1 MMNAPEIFPYSLRAR
16 SPMNAR
22 HAGTSVSGVLV
33 RSAGGHACLQ
43 AWESLG
49 DAPLAEHVASLA
61 GGHPTLLADRALAAA
76 ADDAAARLAGRSLFD
91 GLVIPPSHATIIG
104 PMDPTLAES
113 WLARG
118 FDSFKVKLGA
128 AWRVAMPGVLAAAAA
143 HPHARWRFDFNASID
158 ANEALAWMRSL
169 PDALRA
175 ATDFVEDP
183 CPFSPCDWAELEEAG
198 GLRLAADAWCTDPA
212 AAGFLGICKPARDD
226 ARMVLET
233 AVAGKRPMVVTS
245 NMDHPLGVVWAA
257 LWAARFAAAGV
268 HHGPAGLC
276 THLLFAP
283 DAFSERLGPEG
294 NRLRAPGGTGLGF
307 DDLLAGLPWQRV
319 IRGTGWV
326 G

>member
-118 FDSFKVKLGA
+118 FDSFKVKLDA

-183 CPFSPCDWAELEEAG
+183 VRFLPVIGRSLR
-198 GLRLAADAWCTDPA
+198 RLAACVSRQMPGAP
-212 AAGFLGICKPARDD
+212 IP
-226 ARMVLET
+226 
-233 AVAGKRPMVVTS
+233 RP
-245 NMDHPLGVVWAA
+245 
-257 LWAARFAAAGV
+257 
-268 HHGPAGLC
+268 
-276 THLLFAP
+276 P
-283 DAFSERLGPEG
+283 DFSGSANPRVMTPGWS
-294 NRLRAPGGTGLGF
+294 LRPRSRAN
-307 DDLLAGLPWQRV
+307 DRW
-319 IRGTGWV
+319 W
-326 G
+326 